1 MTKMVRKQIYIE
13 PHQESTLK
21 RLARE
26 TGATE
31 AEIIREAIDRQA
43 ALVFIPRRDV
53 TAWKAERAFVEELIQ
68 QAPVS
73 PVRRWSR
80 EELHER

>member
-1 MTKMVRKQIYIE
+1 MTRMVRKQIYIE
-13 PHQESTLK
+13 PRQESTLK

-31 AEIIREAIDRQA
+31 AEIIREAIDRQSE
-43 ALVFIPRRDV
+43 LVFVPRRDL
-53 TAWKAERAFVEELIQ
+53 TAWKAERAFIEELIQ
-68 QAPVS
+68 QGPVS